1 MLTHDD
7 LKRLAGVT
15 GPCLTI
21 FQPLRDEYS
30 QVTKPVTRVVAAMQE
45 AERLLTEK
53 GFTPAEREEMLRPVA
68 KIASNTD
75 WAGRTGSVIIFRAP
89 DFTMVNFWPDTLAPR
104 IHFAQEFLVLPLL
117 PDLLSNRDF
126 WLLALS
132 IKAVRLFRGARN
144 GLVEVPLPRGVP
156 KSLTQNE
163 QFDQPDHSVRDR
175 SSAGPSVGKM
185 PGVQFGTSSARELQ
199 TNYLHDFFKAIEHGI
214 HPILAEDR
222 QPLILAAVTREL
234 AIYRRVN
241 TYSPV
246 LSGAIHGSPDAL
258 GMDLLYTKAAEL
270 MSAYSA
276 LATDGTLREMDEAAS
291 HSLLVTDPA
300 EIIEDARIG
309 QVDELIV
316 SPAASGCAQRE
327 DSVNWAALATIRNS
341 GRISVL
347 SASQLESG
355 VAAILRFRPA
365 ETIGEQTPEGVA
377 QQQP

>member
-7 LKRLAGVT
+7 LKRLAAVT

-30 QVTKPVTRVVAAMQE
+30 QVAKPGTRVVAAMQQ

-75 WAGRTGSVIIFRAP
+75 WAGRTGSVIVFRAP

-132 IKAVRLFRGARN
+132 IKAVRLFRGGRN
-144 GLVEVPLPRGVP
+144 GLLEVPLPRGVP
-156 KSLTQNE
+156 RSLTQNE
-163 QFDQPDHSVRDR
+163 QFDQPGH
-175 SSAGPSVGKM
+175 SVGKM
-185 PGVQFGTSSARELQ
+185 PGVQ

-234 AIYRRVN
+234 AIYRRMN

-355 VAAILRFRPA
+355 VAAILRFRQA
-365 ETIGEQTPEGVA
+365 ESIGEQTPEGVA